1 MLQSVV
7 QIGNS
12 LGVTLPKDFVTKNKV
27 TKLSKISVTHTNG
40 SITYSTRIPKFTR
53 YETTPDKEWFDL
65 IKEVEK
71 RYGHA
76 LEELAQLQW

>member
-1 MLQSVV
+1 MIQSVV

-12 LGVTLPKDFVTKNKV
+12 LGVTLPRDFVTKNKV
-27 TKLSKISVTHTNG
+27 TKNSKISVAHTDG
-40 SITYSTRIPKFTR
+40 SITYSTHIPRSTQ
-53 YETTPDKEWFDL
+53 YATAPDKEWFDL

-76 LEELAQLQW
+76 LKELAQLQ

>member
-1 MLQSVV
+1 MIQSVV

-27 TKLSKISVTHTNG
+27 TKNSKVSVAYSDG
-40 SITYSTRIPKFTR
+40 SITYFTHIPKSTQ
-53 YETTPDKEWFDL
+53 YKTAPDKEWFDL
-65 IKEVEK
+65 IKKVEK

-76 LEELAQLQW
+76 LEELAQLQ

>member
-1 MLQSVV
+1 MIQSVV

-12 LGVTLPKDFVTKNKV
+12 LGVTLPRDFVTKNKV
-27 TKLSKISVTHTNG
+27 TKNSKISVVHTDG
-40 SITYSTRIPKFTR
+40 SISYSTHIPKSTH
-53 YETTPDKEWFDL
+53 YKIASDKEWFDL

-76 LEELAQLQW
+76 LEELAQLQ